1 MKTKEEIERR
11 IQFLENGIIYA
22 ETHLDNVSR
31 KYVKLENETKINIL
45 KWVLNEVENGNN
57 WNRLRKL

>member
-1 MKTKEEIERR
+1 MRTEEEIKRR

-31 KYVKLENETKINIL
+31 KYVKLENETKINTL
-45 KWVLNEVENGNN
+45 EWVLEEGE
-57 WNRLRKL
+57 